1 MHDSHEGANEE
12 LDQDAEIDEITNRL
26 INGAEEA
33 SSSNSSPE
41 QRFRIAT
48 DHTQAAAIP
57 SSSDEDEDEASNTS
71 NEEHIDAGRQDNQ
84 MNLNLRALGIGGGNP
99 MAQLNRLTTNQ
110 AYAN

>member
-71 NEEHIDAGRQDNQ
+71 NEEHIDAGRQDN
-84 MNLNLRALGIGGGNP
+84 
-99 MAQLNRLTTNQ
+99 
-110 AYAN
+110 